1 MMHPV
6 VANIYIIVLSWEPE
20 FQVREEAIEADFRE
34 YYKVAQVGEADGI
47 RKKRQFTAQGGK
59 AVSTCEYTDTTNNC
73 VLKTKS

>member
-34 YYKVAQVGEADGI
+34 YYKVA
-47 RKKRQFTAQGGK
+47 
-59 AVSTCEYTDTTNNC
+59 
-73 VLKTKS
+73 